1 MAITEKPYTTVG
13 VILLA
18 AGQSRRFGG
27 DKRLAEITLN
37 TSVSTSAKSSRTVLF
52 QTVSQICESGLP
64 LFVVLRPG
72 DQAIG
77 QQLDQLGIDW
87 GICPDA
93 ALGMGHSLA
102 FGVHSNQH
110 WHGWLIAL
118 ADMPWIQPH
127 TYRQVAEV
135 IADSAAQQN
144 AGLIARPQLIQEP
157 LAREPQTINL
167 TSPTNLRSPA
177 NPPSPA
183 AQHSIAS
190 RPRYGHPVGFSR
202 AFGWQLM
209 QCQGDHG
216 ARHLMQRHQ
225 DVIYPVSVSDAGIL
239 RDIDTRTD
247 LER

>member
-27 DKRLAEITLN
+27 DKRLAEITLS
-37 TSVSTSAKSSRTVLF
+37 TSVSTSAAVSSQAAGNRTVLF
-52 QTVSQICESGLP
+52 QTVNQICESGLP

-118 ADMPWIQPH
+118 ADMPWIQPN
-127 TYRQVAEV
+127 TYRQVAEA
-135 IADSAAQQN
+135 IADPAAQPN
-144 AGLIARPQLIQEP
+144 AGLIARPQLM
-157 LAREPQTINL
+157 
-167 TSPTNLRSPA
+167 PA
-177 NPPSPA
+177 
-183 AQHSIAS
+183 Q
-190 RPRYGHPVGFSR
+190 RYGHPVGFSR

-209 QCQGDHG
+209 QCQGDQG
-216 ARHLMQRHQ
+216 ARHLMQHHR
-225 DVIYPVSVSDAGIL
+225 DVINPVSVNDAGIL
-239 RDIDTRTD
+239 RDIDTRAD